1 MTPTQPPREPSPI
14 LLAPLFSSLLDLL
27 HELGDGLPP
36 LTIGGGFG
44 LYLKR
49 RYLQQTGGKT
59 LIDPARWPRERSTN
73 DLDLLL
79 RAEIVADKNRFD
91 AIADALDRLGYVA
104 VQDAKYMQFVRTIR
118 VGEQEAE
125 VKVDLLVGP
134 FEPFRHLLQ
143 VKPPRVR
150 PKGGKKGR
158 LHAHE
163 TPEAVGVEEE
173 PVSIP
178 VCGRRSTGEEYEG
191 QVCLPQAFSYAL
203 MKLFAFRDRKD
214 DPDPKKDKGRHHALD
229 LYAVVAMTTE
239 PEYEFARK
247 TRVRYADNEKVREAG
262 EIVRRDFAGPESI
275 GVLRMREHILYNAV
289 MDVDT
294 FLGVLREIFA

>member
-1 MTPTQPPREPSPI
+1 MTPLPSPHPEAVQLDP
-14 LLAPLFSSLLDLL
+14 LLSSLLDLL
-27 HELGDGLPP
+27 HELGDAVPP
-36 LTIGGGFG
+36 LALGGGFG

-49 RYLQQTGGKT
+49 RHLQQTGGKT
-59 LIDPARWPRERSTN
+59 LIDPARWPRERSTK

-79 RAEIVADKNRFD
+79 RAEVVADKNRFD

-104 VQDAKYMQFVRTIR
+104 VPGAEYMQFIRTIR

-134 FEPFRHLLQ
+134 FEPFRRLVQ

-150 PKGGKKGR
+150 PKDGKKGR

-163 TPEAVGVEEE
+163 TPEPSRWR
-173 PVSIP
+173 PVVIL
-178 VCGRRSTGEEYEG
+178 VQGRRSTGEEHEA

-229 LYAVVAMTTE
+229 LYAIVAMTTE
-239 PEYEFARK
+239 PEYDFARGRASDTPP
-247 TRVRYADNEKVREAG
+247 TRRCARPG
-262 EIVRRDFAGPESI
+262 EIVRGDFAGPESI
-275 GVLRMREHILYNAV
+275 GVLRLREHVLYNST
-289 MDVDT
+289 MELTT
-294 FLGVLREIFA
+294 FLDVLREIFA